1 MILFKNYKT
10 REAWLNGRK
19 NSIGASEAAVACGIS
34 KFKTQSQLW
43 REKTGRAKESDLSD
57 NELVAYGTEAEQYLR
72 ALFALK
78 HRDYKIEYFPF
89 KVYYKSETP
98 FITCT
103 LDGEITTADGQRG
116 IYECK
121 TKLINSRKDLE
132 EWDGKI
138 PENYFIQVLQQLY
151 CTDFDFVVLN
161 AEIRFPDGNA
171 EIREYT
177 IDRRKHFEDIEWV
190 VEQDKDFWKHIEKDE
205 CPPERFTL

>member
-78 HRDYKIEYFPF
+78 HTDYKVEYSPY

-103 LDGEITTADGQRG
+103 LDGEITTEDGTRG

-121 TKLINSRKDLE
+121 TKLITSKKDLE
-132 EWDGKI
+132 EWDGRI
-138 PENYFIQVLQQLY
+138 PDNYFIQTLQQLY
-151 CTDFDFVVLN
+151 CTDFDFVILN
-161 AEIRFPDGNA
+161 VELRFPDNNA
-171 EIREYT
+171 EIREYE
-177 IDRRKHFEDIEWV
+177 IKRREHLNDINWI
-190 VEQDKDFWKHIEKDE
+190 VEQIKKFWGYIERDE
-205 CPPERFTL
+205 TPPERFIL